1 MIKGKPYS
9 SYRYEQILKE
19 ELFIA
24 CLSKGAVSITEVDN
38 LPINDRVII
47 LSSLRQAEDERRKHL
62 QQLKEQREMHKTK
75 HSGR

>member
-9 SYRYEQILKE
+9 SYRYEQVLKE

-24 CLSKGAVSITEVDN
+24 CLSKGAVSISEIEN
-38 LPINDRVII
+38 LPINDRVIL
-47 LSSLRQAEDERRKHL
+47 LSTLRQAEEDKKKYL